1 MRDEKRLLG
10 RWVGPKEREEE
21 ELGGVRGTRGR
32 LVEVGAVD
40 GRSLSQTVTQ
50 NGSLGWRCS
59 RTLRQ
64 PRKQVSSP
72 DRDRLHDNLAS
83 EASPVQSR
91 FRVIY
96 NMSVCWYVCWF
107 VYKKYICQ
115 NVWAEIRGPNT
126 RMLKVCFGRLKPI
139 CDTLSIHSTIR

>member
-1 MRDEKRLLG
+1 MRECQCYSSAIYPLFIFAFQAYQSKMRDEKRLLE

-59 RTLRQ
+59 RIPRQ
-64 PRKQVSSP
+64 PRKQVSS
-72 DRDRLHDNLAS
+72 L
-83 EASPVQSR
+83 
-91 FRVIY
+91 
-96 NMSVCWYVCWF
+96 
-107 VYKKYICQ
+107 
-115 NVWAEIRGPNT
+115 
-126 RMLKVCFGRLKPI
+126 
-139 CDTLSIHSTIR
+139 